1 MNHTARRLAALCRH
15 PLFLAALVIALAMPP
30 AAGSWLRERLIS
42 APRTAAL
49 EGASREAATTAA
61 AAVTDAVA
69 RWRIRLSGFAN
80 EGAARAGLGPQGA
93 ETAIA
98 RLRTLFPEAQEA
110 RLVTGPEQLAP
121 TDFLGRQLVRD
132 VLAGSAFEAVAMKT
146 GDNSWS
152 LLLAAPVTLDGTPG
166 GAALVELPA
175 AALADALEQPAK
187 PGEVVLSQRADGA
200 APQAFLTLGRGQ
212 LAPATA
218 AIDNVP
224 GWQVTSRLSAQAAAA
239 HEPPR
244 GFQWLVVGVPWAFGL
259 GLLLLVTLRLWP
271 RLQIR
276 EAAVSA
282 EPPRQRRTTALL
294 VEREAAAAA
303 PGPAEQRATTRA
315 APPRP
320 PQATPATVATEAC
333 PEAVFRDY
341 DIRGASGTQIDPA
354 FALAL
359 GKTLGSRVR
368 DAGGGRVAVARDGRT
383 SSPELC
389 EALIEGLLATGCDV
403 VDIGLVPTPVLC
415 FAADRL
421 PAISATAM
429 VTASHNPPG
438 DNGFKIT
445 LEGQVLQGTELKA
458 LRQEMLDG
466 KWRDGEGSRET
477 QDIREDY
484 LSAVAADVPSRAP
497 RTVVVD
503 CGSGAAGELAPRLLE
518 ALGCDPVPLYCEI
531 DGSFPHHPPDPSCA
545 ANLQDLRKVVAAT
558 QADLGIALDGDGD
571 RLVVVSA
578 SGRIVWPDEL
588 MMIFAR
594 DILTAHP
601 GADIV
606 YDVKSSRR
614 LGNLISSYGG
624 RPVMHRTGHSH
635 IRTRTAELNAPL
647 GGEFSGHIFFRDRW
661 LGCDDAL
668 YAAARLLEIL
678 NLREQQLDAVLATL
692 EASAA
697 TGEIRLAV
705 PEEDKFA
712 LIDRV
717 RAAADFEDAKII
729 DIDGLRV
736 EFAGGWGLVRAS
748 NTEAAITLRFEA
760 DDENQ
765 LEAIRV
771 RFQALLDRA
780 APDRE
785 LKL

>member
-1 MNHTARRLAALCRH
+1 MNHTARRLAALFRH
-15 PLFLAALVIALAMPP
+15 PLFLAALVIALAVPP
-30 AAGSWLRERLIS
+30 AAGNWLRERLIS

-49 EGASREAATTAA
+49 AEASREAATTAA

-69 RWRIRLSGFAN
+69 RWRIRLSAFAS

-93 ETAIA
+93 EAA
-98 RLRTLFPEAQEA
+98 AAQLRALFPEALEA
-110 RLVTGPEQLAP
+110 RLVASPEQLAP
-121 TDFLGRQLVRD
+121 TDFLGRQLVRN
-132 VLAGSAFEAVAMKT
+132 VLAGSAFEAVAMKS
-146 GDNSWS
+146 GDDGWS
-152 LLLAAPVTLDGTPG
+152 LLLAVPVTLGGTPG

-187 PGEVVLSQRADGA
+187 LGEVMLSQRADGA
-200 APQAFLTLGRGQ
+200 APQAFLTLGRGR

-218 AIDNVP
+218 AVGNVP
-224 GWQVTSRLSAQAAAA
+224 DWQITGGLSARAATA

-244 GFQWLVVGVPWAFGL
+244 GFQLLIAGVPWAFGL

-276 EAAVSA
+276 ETAAPA
-282 EPPRQRRTTALL
+282 EPPRQRRTTALV
-294 VEREAAAAA
+294 VEREAAAQ
-303 PGPAEQRATTRA
+303 GPAEARP
-315 APPRP
+315 APPQP
-320 PQATPATVATEAC
+320 PRDTPAAAATEAC

-341 DIRGASGTQIDPA
+341 DIRGASGTQIDSA

-368 DAGGGRVAVARDGRT
+368 DRGGSRVAVARDGRN

-389 EALIEGLLATGCDV
+389 EALIEGLRATGCEV

-429 VTASHNPPG
+429 VTASHNPPD

-445 LEGQVLQGTELKA
+445 LQGQVLQGAELKA
-458 LRQEMLDG
+458 LRQGMLDG
-466 KWRDGEGSRET
+466 KWRQGEGSRVT
-477 QDIREDY
+477 QDVREDY
-484 LSAVAADVPSRAP
+484 LSAVAADVPSRVP

-531 DGSFPHHPPDPSCA
+531 DGNFPHHPPDPSCA

-588 MMIFAR
+588 MMIFSR
-594 DILTAHP
+594 DILAAHP

-624 RPVMHRTGHSH
+624 KPVMHRTGHAH
-635 IRTRTAELNAPL
+635 IRTKTAELNAPL

-661 LGCDDAL
+661 LGCDDGL

-692 EASAA
+692 ETSAA

-717 RAAADFEDAKII
+717 RAVADFEDAKII

-760 DDENQ
+760 DDEAQ
-765 LEAIRV
+765 LEAIRA
-771 RFQALLDRA
+771 RFQALLERA

>member
-1 MNHTARRLAALCRH
+1 LNHPARRLAALCRQ
-15 PLFLAALVIALAMPP
+15 PLFLAALVIALAAPP
-30 AAGSWLRERLIS
+30 AAGSWLREHLIS

-49 EGASREAATTAA
+49 ADASREAATTAA

-69 RWRIRLSGFAN
+69 RWRMRLSTFAS
-80 EGAARAGLGPQGA
+80 EDAARAGLAPQGIEA
-93 ETAIA
+93 AAA
-98 RLRTLFPEAQEA
+98 RLRTLFPEALDA
-110 RLVTGPEQLAP
+110 RLVASPEQLAP
-121 TDFLGRQLVRD
+121 TDFLGRQLVRS
-132 VLAGSAFEAVAMKT
+132 VLAESAFEAVAMKR
-146 GDNSWS
+146 GDDDWS
-152 LLLAAPVTLDGTPG
+152 LLLAAPVTLGGTPA
-166 GAALVELPA
+166 GAALVQLPA
-175 AALADALEQPAK
+175 AALVEALEQPAK
-187 PGEVVLSQRADGA
+187 QGEVVLSQRAAGA

-212 LAPATA
+212 LTPASAT
-218 AIDNVP
+218 IDNVP
-224 GWQVTSRLSAQAAAA
+224 DWQITSRLSARAAAA

-244 GFQWLVVGVPWAFGL
+244 GFQLLVAGAPWAFGL

-271 RLQIR
+271 RLQTR
-276 EAAVSA
+276 ETTAPA
-282 EPPRQRRTTALL
+282 EPSRQRRATALV
-294 VEREAAAAA
+294 VEREAAAQ
-303 PGPAEQRATTRA
+303 GPAEQPA
-315 APPRP
+315 AARR
-320 PQATPATVATEAC
+320 PQATPAAAATEVC

-368 DAGGGRVAVARDGRT
+368 DRGGSRVAVARDGRN

-389 EALIEGLLATGCDV
+389 EALIEGLLTTGCEV

-445 LEGQVLQGTELKA
+445 LDGQVLQGAELKA

-466 KWRDGEGSRET
+466 NWRQGEGSRVS
-477 QDIREDY
+477 QDVREDY
-484 LSAVAADVPSRAP
+484 LSAVAADVPSRVR

-531 DGSFPHHPPDPSCA
+531 DGNFPHHPPDPSCA

-594 DILTAHP
+594 DILAAHP

-692 EASAA
+692 ETSVA

-705 PEEDKFA
+705 PEADKFA
-712 LIDRV
+712 LIDRI
-717 RAAADFEDAKII
+717 RAVADFEDAKII

-760 DDENQ
+760 DDAAQ
-765 LEAIRV
+765 LEAIRA
-771 RFQALLDRA
+771 RFQALLERA

>member
-1 MNHTARRLAALCRH
+1 M
-15 PLFLAALVIALAMPP
+15 
-30 AAGSWLRERLIS
+30 
-42 APRTAAL
+42 
-49 EGASREAATTAA
+49 
-61 AAVTDAVA
+61 
-69 RWRIRLSGFAN
+69 
-80 EGAARAGLGPQGA
+80 
-93 ETAIA
+93 
-98 RLRTLFPEAQEA
+98 
-110 RLVTGPEQLAP
+110 
-121 TDFLGRQLVRD
+121 
-132 VLAGSAFEAVAMKT
+132 
-146 GDNSWS
+146 
-152 LLLAAPVTLDGTPG
+152 
-166 GAALVELPA
+166 
-175 AALADALEQPAK
+175 
-187 PGEVVLSQRADGA
+187 
-200 APQAFLTLGRGQ
+200 
-212 LAPATA
+212 
-218 AIDNVP
+218 
-224 GWQVTSRLSAQAAAA
+224 
-239 HEPPR
+239 
-244 GFQWLVVGVPWAFGL
+244 
-259 GLLLLVTLRLWP
+259 
-271 RLQIR
+271 
-276 EAAVSA
+276 
-282 EPPRQRRTTALL
+282 
-294 VEREAAAAA
+294 
-303 PGPAEQRATTRA
+303 
-315 APPRP
+315 
-320 PQATPATVATEAC
+320 
-333 PEAVFRDY
+333 
-341 DIRGASGTQIDPA
+341 
-354 FALAL
+354 
-359 GKTLGSRVR
+359 
-368 DAGGGRVAVARDGRT
+368 
-383 SSPELC
+383 
-389 EALIEGLLATGCDV
+389 
-403 VDIGLVPTPVLC
+403 
-415 FAADRL
+415 
-421 PAISATAM
+421 
-429 VTASHNPPG
+429 
-438 DNGFKIT
+438 
-445 LEGQVLQGTELKA
+445 
-458 LRQEMLDG
+458 
-466 KWRDGEGSRET
+466 
-477 QDIREDY
+477 
-484 LSAVAADVPSRAP
+484 PSRAP

-765 LEAIRV
+765 LEAIRA

>member
-1 MNHTARRLAALCRH
+1 MNHTARRLAALFRH
-15 PLFLAALVIALAMPP
+15 PLFLTALLIALAVPP
-30 AAGSWLRERLIS
+30 MAGSWLRERLIS
-42 APRTAAL
+42 APRTAAIAD
-49 EGASREAATTAA
+49 ASREAATTAA
-61 AAVTDAVA
+61 AAITDTVA
-69 RWRIRLSGFAN
+69 RWRIRLSGFAS

-93 ETAIA
+93 EAAAA
-98 RLRTLFPEAQEA
+98 RLRTLFPEALEA
-110 RLVTGPEQLAP
+110 RLVTSPEQLAS
-121 TDFLGRQLVRD
+121 TDFLGRQLVRN
-132 VLAGSAFEAVAMKT
+132 VLAGSAFETVATKT
-146 GDNSWS
+146 GDDGWS
-152 LLLAAPVTLDGTPG
+152 LLLAAPIMLGGTPG
-166 GAALVELPA
+166 GAVLVQLPA
-175 AALADALEQPAK
+175 AALTNALEQPAK
-187 PGEVVLSQRADGA
+187 VSEVMLSQRADGA
-200 APQAFLTLGRGQ
+200 APQAFLTLGRGR

-224 GWQVTSRLSAQAAAA
+224 DWQVTSKLSPRAAAA

-244 GFQWLVVGVPWAFGL
+244 GFQLLVIGVPWAFGL

-276 EAAVSA
+276 EAAA
-282 EPPRQRRTTALL
+282 PGGTRQQRRTAALQ
-294 VEREAAAAA
+294 VEREAMPEDPAKPTAATRPTAPQPPAAA
-303 PGPAEQRATTRA
+303 PA
-315 APPRP
+315 A
-320 PQATPATVATEAC
+320 AATEAC
-333 PEAVFRDY
+333 PEVVFRDY
-341 DIRGASGTQIDPA
+341 DIRGATGTQIDSA

-359 GKTLGSRVR
+359 GKTLGSRMYEG
-368 DAGGGRVAVARDGRT
+368 GGGRIAVARDGRT

-389 EALIEGLLATGCDV
+389 EALIKGLLTTGCEV
-403 VDIGLVPTPVLC
+403 VDIGLVPTPVLY

-429 VTASHNPPG
+429 VTASHNPRG

-445 LEGQVLQGTELKA
+445 LGGRVLQGAELKA
-458 LRQEMLDG
+458 LRQEMLGG
-466 KWRDGEGSRET
+466 KWRQGEGSRVT
-477 QDIREDY
+477 QDVREDY
-484 LSAVAADVPSRAP
+484 LNAVAADVPSRAP

-503 CGSGAAGELAPRLLE
+503 CGNGAAGELAPRLLE

-635 IRTRTAELNAPL
+635 IRTKTAELNAPL
-647 GGEFSGHIFFRDRW
+647 GGEFSGHIFFNDRW

-692 EASAA
+692 EASTA

-712 LIDRV
+712 LIERV

-729 DIDGLRV
+729 DVDGLRV

-748 NTEAAITLRFEA
+748 NTEAVITLRFEA
-760 DDENQ
+760 DDEAQ
-765 LEAIRV
+765 LEAIRA
-771 RFQALLDRA
+771 RFQSLLNHA
-780 APDRE
+780 APDYG